1 MSEDSLLGFPCD
13 YSIKVLGRKESN
25 FRSIAETIVQ
35 AHYVDIDREK
45 IKEKVSKN
53 GAFLSL
59 TFTVYAQNKD
69 QIDALYRD
77 LVASEDVLL
86 VL

>member
-1 MSEDSLLGFPCD
+1 M
-13 YSIKVLGRKESN
+13 LGRKESN

-53 GAFLSL
+53 GVFLSL